1 MSLLPPSFLPFWL
14 EVEGASETPTRRQ
27 GHALG
32 FFFAV
37 CAVAAFY
44 ASLYAP
50 SQSGEWGWYP
60 RLVKP
65 SWAPSPAILGPIS
78 TLFYAVLAISIWRIW
93 RTGAFRS
100 VPFTLA
106 GFACLLF
113 LQSIWSTLF
122 YGMQSPLLG
131 LADLV
136 VIAVLATV
144 LWLTYKPL
152 DAIASYLWLAYLVWI
167 ILLLPLNA
175 AIWWLNG

>member
-1 MSLLPPSFLPFWL
+1 MSLLPPSFLPFWW
-14 EVEGASETPTRRQ
+14 EVAGDAESPTRRQ

-32 FFFAV
+32 FFLGV
-37 CAVAAFY
+37 CALAAFY

-50 SQSGEWGWYP
+50 SASGEWGWYP
-60 RLVKP
+60 RLAKP
-65 SWAPSPAILGPIS
+65 AWVPSPAFTGPVS
-78 TLFYAVLAISIWRIW
+78 TLFYCVLAVSIWRIW
-93 RTGAFRS
+93 RTGAFRTI
-100 VPFTLA
+100 PITMT

-122 YGMQSPLLG
+122 YGLHSPLLG

-136 VIAVLATV
+136 LIFLLAVV

-152 DAIASYLWLAYLVWI
+152 DAVASILWLAYLCW
-167 ILLLPLNA
+167 ILLLLFVNA